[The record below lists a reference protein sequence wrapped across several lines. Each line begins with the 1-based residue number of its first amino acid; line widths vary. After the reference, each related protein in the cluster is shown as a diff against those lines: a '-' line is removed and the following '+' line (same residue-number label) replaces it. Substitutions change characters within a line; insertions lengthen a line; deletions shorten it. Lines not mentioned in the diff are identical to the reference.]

1 MNFTQFVKN
10 YVDRN
15 PGTKYSSALKDI
27 DVKCLW
33 RDYKS
38 NKSRPPALK
47 RGISPTSALSATPV
61 GEMLMLNRALN
72 TGYIQPV
79 QRNPNDLFQA
89 MNAPRQAVER
99 RTMGTMT
106 DEVDEGRNS
115 ILDDDTLSFVSGFS
129 YRDLF
134 DDGSDDDEIIV
145 DMHNPYLDYD
155 TEVEEEQ
162 VPTFERPNVVGPYS
176 LGIADPLGP
185 GVTLP
190 QYQRDIN
197 GDGLKGV
204 RRAYRYGTGLKKVRR
219 AYNYGT
225 GMRRKLKR

>member
-10 YVDRN
+10 YVERN

-33 RDYKS
+33 RDYK
-38 NKSRPPALK
+38 NKKARTPTLSRGNIRPP
-47 RGISPTSALSATPV
+47 SAFSATPM

-72 TGYIQPV
+72 VDYQNQQQP
-79 QRNPNDLFQA
+79 NNLFQI

-106 DEVDEGRNS
+106 DD
-115 ILDDDTLSFVSGFS
+115 ILNADTDDDS
-129 YRDLF
+129 
-134 DDGSDDDEIIV
+134 DDGSEYLRGFRYRNIYDYDTDDDIIV
-145 DMHNPYLDYD
+145 DARNPMLDAGQP
-155 TEVEEEQ
+155 EAKEEQ
-162 VPTFERPNVVGPYS
+162 VPSFERPNIQGNYS
-176 LGIADPLGP
+176 LFDLLPDDIPRLGP

-190 QYQRDIN
+190 QYQQ
-197 GDGLKGV
+197 GFGLK
-204 RRAYRYGTGLKKVRR
+204 RMKR

-225 GMRRKLKR
+225 GMRRNRRR